1 MYFIIKLLIF
11 QETYKSFHYTTL
23 LYLSNYGTDFKGGR
37 FVFIDDKF
45 NSTIEPRKGRLSM
58 FTSGGE
64 NPHYVEKVTAGT
76 RYAAT
81 ISFTCDKNYAIDDP
95 STNKYTATD

>member
-1 MYFIIKLLIF
+1 M
-11 QETYKSFHYTTL
+11 
-23 LYLSNYGTDFKGGR
+23 LYLGDYGIDFKGGR
-37 FVFIDDKF
+37 FVFINDKS

-64 NPHYVEKVTAGT
+64 NPHYVEKVTSGT

-81 ISFTCDKNYAIDDP
+81 ISFTCDKKYAIDDP
-95 STNKYTATD
+95 GVDKYEFKS